1 MDQQEIVVSEMV
13 RNKVVALGEEG
24 WKWLAG
30 LGNLVEEI
38 EKDWQLEVGES
49 LTGGSEAFVA
59 RATLVDGSQAIL
71 KVAMPPAEGNTVF
84 ASEIIGLKLANG
96 RGYVRLLRSD
106 MTRRALLLEALG
118 PSLQVLGLS
127 SRSQIEIICAT
138 LLESW
143 VRVPVDTGLFNEEKA
158 AHWHTKFI
166 GGLWQELGKPCS
178 RLAFE
183 TALRFTENR
192 ARAYDPATAVLVH
205 GDAHSG
211 NTLQTLSQVAGTMPS
226 FKLIDPDGLFAQPA
240 CDLGVL
246 MRDWLDELL
255 PDPLKL
261 GLERR
266 DLLCHLTGADPQA
279 VWEWGFI
286 QTMSTGLLMLRIGA
300 EDQGR
305 KMLQVVEA
313 WAGA

>member
-1 MDQQEIVVSEMV
+1 MDRQEIVVSEMM
-13 RNKVVALGEEG
+13 RQKVATLGETGEQ
-24 WKWLAG
+24 WLMA
-30 LGNLVEEI
+30 LPALVEEI
-38 EKDWQLEVGES
+38 AQDWQLEVGES
-49 LTGGSEAFVA
+49 LLGGSEAFVA
-59 RATLVDGSQAIL
+59 RATTIDGFQAVI

-84 ASEIIGLKLANG
+84 ASEITGLKLANG

-106 MTRRALLLEALG
+106 LDRRALLLEALG
-118 PSLQVLGLS
+118 PSLQDMGLS
-127 SRSQIEIICAT
+127 SRAQIEIICAT
-138 LLESW
+138 LRESW
-143 VRVPVDTGLFNEEKA
+143 VRVPLDTGLFNEEKA
-158 AHWHTKFI
+158 AQWHTKFI
-166 GGLWQELGKPCS
+166 GSLWQQLGEPCS
-178 RLAFE
+178 RRAFE
-183 TALRFTENR
+183 TALLFTENR

-211 NTLQTLSQVAGTMPS
+211 NTLQTLTEGSGTRS
-226 FKLIDPDGLFAQPA
+226 FKLIDPDGLAAGPA

-266 DLLCHLTGADPQA
+266 DLLSRLTGADPQA

-300 EDQGR
+300 TGQGR
-305 KMLQVVEA
+305 TMLQVVEA
-313 WAGA
+313 WSRA